1 MTMNRIK
8 LQRLLSIA
16 GSQVFLA
23 VAAVFF
29 LFPFVYM
36 LSISL
41 RPPNEVFAPG
51 LHLLPN
57 APTLQNYVTALSDA
71 PILRYL
77 LNGVIVC
84 LGILVLQ
91 LCIIIPAGFA
101 FAYLEFPR
109 KDLIFGIVLG
119 ALVVPG
125 YLTAIPNFLLFAQ
138 LGLVNTYWG
147 LILPF
152 IGSAFGTFLMR
163 QFFRQ
168 IPREIFE
175 AAVLD
180 GAGNFQLVRYV
191 LIPLT
196 KPAIAAFTI
205 FSLLTHWNDFFW
217 PLVMTRTGT
226 MYTPP
231 AGIAY
236 FANAEGLSTIGVVM
250 AAAVIVIAP
259 LVLAY
264 LLASRQFIE
273 SFTHSAV
280 KG

>member
-264 LLASRQFIE
+264 LLASRHFIE

>member
-1 MTMNRIK
+1 MNRI
-8 LQRLLSIA
+8 RLNNWVSVA
-16 GSQVFLA
+16 SSQVFLA
-23 VAAVFF
+23 IAAVFF

-36 LSISL
+36 LSISF
-41 RPPNEVFAPG
+41 RPPSEVFAPG
-51 LHLLPN
+51 LHLIPN
-57 APTLQNYVTALSDA
+57 QPTVQNYLTAVSDA

-84 LGILVLQ
+84 LGILLLQ

-101 FAYLEFPR
+101 FAYLEFPH
-109 KDLIFGIVLG
+109 KNLIFGLVLA

-152 IGSAFGTFLMR
+152 IGSSFGTFLMR

-168 IPREIFE
+168 IPKEIFE

-180 GAGNFQLVRYV
+180 GANNLQLIRYV
-191 LIPLT
+191 LLPLT

-217 PLVMTRTGT
+217 PLVMTRTT
-226 MYTPP
+226 NMYTPP

-236 FANAEGLSTIGVVM
+236 FANSEGLSSIGVVM

-273 SFTHSAV
+273 SFTHSGI